1 MKKFILAIVVL
12 LIVSNLYA
20 VRFNFNDFKDPEF
33 QRHYLWGLST
43 TAVGWHIT
51 GLFCNKTIIEEG
63 FDRNGNYYYRK
74 KTVVNSNHFPIKM
87 LGGIL
92 TTIAV
97 VHLTHQEE
105 DPDAKA
111 MMVGTI
117 SYIQF
122 QFLLDII
129 RRVK

>member
-1 MKKFILAIVVL
+1 MKKLIFIIAVL
-12 LIVSNLYA
+12 LIFSNLYA
-20 VRFNFNDFKDPEF
+20 VRFNFNEFKDKEF
-33 QRHYLWGLST
+33 QRHWLYGMGT

-51 GLFCNKTIIEEG
+51 GLFCNKTVVEEG
-63 FDRNGNYYYRK
+63 FKNGKYYYRR
-74 KTVVNSNHFPIKM
+74 KTVSNPNHFPIKM
-87 LGGIL
+87 LSGIL

-105 DPDAKA
+105 EPDARA

-122 QFLLDII
+122 QFFLDII
-129 RRVK
+129 RRIK